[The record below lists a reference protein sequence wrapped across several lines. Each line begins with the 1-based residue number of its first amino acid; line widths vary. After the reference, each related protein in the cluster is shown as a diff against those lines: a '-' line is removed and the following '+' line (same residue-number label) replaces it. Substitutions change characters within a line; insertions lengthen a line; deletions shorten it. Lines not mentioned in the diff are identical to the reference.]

1 MLSSHVLG
9 SKVLVITNDKTAPIY
24 LDKYSQLLAKS
35 GKDVSTLILPDGEE
49 YKSMEI
55 LQRILDMA
63 LEETLDRKCTTFVAL
78 GGV

>member
-35 GKDVSTLILPDGEE
+35 GKDVST
-49 YKSMEI
+49 
-55 LQRILDMA
+55 
-63 LEETLDRKCTTFVAL
+63 
-78 GGV
+78 